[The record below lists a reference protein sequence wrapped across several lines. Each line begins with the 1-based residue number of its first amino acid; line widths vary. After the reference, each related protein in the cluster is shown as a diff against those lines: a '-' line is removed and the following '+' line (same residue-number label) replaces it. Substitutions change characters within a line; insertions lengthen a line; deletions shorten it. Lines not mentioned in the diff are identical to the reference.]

1 MSMRIRRQWG
11 LIVRLVY
18 AACLLGATVNHARVV
33 AEHGILWNY
42 GGVPVASAAF
52 WTSLTVMDPL
62 AVVLLIGRPNMGV
75 LATAIIIIADVIH
88 NLWITARYATSQRF
102 IATAVSDPFLLSQVA
117 FLLFVIVT
125 VPVAWERGKRSFA
138 SDRS

>member
-1 MSMRIRRQWG
+1 MEIWG
-11 LIVRLVY
+11 VSL
-18 AACLLGATVNHARVV
+18 
-33 AEHGILWNY
+33 
-42 GGVPVASAAF
+42 ASAAF
-52 WTSLTVMDPL
+52 WTSLTVLDPL

-88 NLWITARYATSQRF
+88 NLWVTARYATSQRF

-125 VPVAWERGKRSFA
+125 VPVAWERGNGPLHSAVAKPRSA
-138 SDRS
+138 HRMDTLR